1 MTTPWLLQFYNRIL
15 DGDVDRGLSPD
26 RFEMVV
32 ADVASMGPKGGII
45 VDQKMSPSQLG
56 RLEFVRT
63 SNRKWT
69 IRTSNIS
76 RFRFDR
82 SQSMIPPAFLQIDDS
97 EIALNADNQLT
108 DSHFSK
114 SPDDS
119 WKVLAHS
126 IQ

>member
-15 DGDVDRGLSPD
+15 DGDVDRRLSVD
-26 RFEMVV
+26 KFEMVV

-56 RLEFVRT
+56 RLEFERT
-63 SNRKWT
+63 SNRTWT

-82 SQSMIPPAFLQIDDS
+82 LQSMISPAFLQIDDS
-97 EIALNADNQLT
+97 DIALNADNQLT
-108 DSHFSK
+108 DSDFSR
-114 SPDDS
+114 SPDGS
-119 WKVLAHS
+119 WKVTAHA